1 MKGTILMSK
10 RILTLLLLFL
20 SLLAF
25 SAAPVLAAEGI
36 EVTLTP
42 DRQELAVGDPVQ
54 LTLEVTHPAGYQ
66 VILPKLEQAWGP
78 FEVRSQSQATT
89 TANDDGSEATR
100 QTIEVTLFDL
110 GEFET
115 PELQVGIS
123 DGAGQVS
130 EERVP
135 PISLTVVS
143 TLAEDDNNLRDIKP
157 QAALTVP
164 PLWPWIVGGVLLAA
178 LAAMAGWWAYRRR
191 QGKPFGLAPAVD
203 NRPAWQV
210 AFDTLAAIEGMD
222 LLAQGRF
229 KEHYTLVTDTLR
241 TYLEN
246 QFGLRV
252 FDRTTSELKP
262 ILRGSEL
269 QPEHSRR
276 LLDLFADSDLVKF
289 AKFVP
294 DLKTA
299 SRLTARARELV
310 ELTRPKP
317 ELEAVSAEAEQP
329 PAPKATSQLSYESG
343 Q

>member
-1 MKGTILMSK
+1 MSK
-10 RILTLLLLFL
+10 RTLTLSLLLLA
-20 SLLAF
+20 LLAF
-25 SAAPVLAAEGI
+25 STAPVLAAEGI

-42 DRQELAVGDPVQ
+42 DREELTVGDPVQ
-54 LTLEVTHPAGYQ
+54 LTLEVTHPVGYQ

-78 FEVRSQSQATT
+78 FEVRGQSQATT
-89 TANDDGSEATR
+89 TANDDGTETTR
-100 QTIEVTLFDL
+100 QTIQVTLFDL

-115 PELQVGIS
+115 PELQFGVS

-130 EERVP
+130 EETVP
-135 PISLTVVS
+135 SISLTVVP
-143 TLAEDDNNLRDIKP
+143 TLAEDDSDLRDIKP
-157 QAALTVP
+157 QAALNVP
-164 PLWPWIVGGVLLAA
+164 PIWPWIVGGVLLAA
-178 LAAMAGWWAYRRR
+178 LAGTAGWWAYRRR

-203 NRPAWQV
+203 SRPAWQV
-210 AFDTLAAIEGMD
+210 AFDSLDSIDAMD
-222 LLAQGRF
+222 LLEKGRL
-229 KEHYTLVTDTLR
+229 KEYYTLVTDTLR

-262 ILRGSEL
+262 ILQRSEQ

-276 LLDLFADSDLVKF
+276 LLDLFTDSDLVKF

-299 SRLTARARELV
+299 SRLTGRARELV

-317 ELEAVSAEAEQP
+317 ESQTLLEADQP

>member
-1 MKGTILMSK
+1 MRLGT
-10 RILTLLLLFL
+10 LTLSLLFL
-20 SLLAF
+20 ALLAF

-42 DRQELAVGDPVQ
+42 DREELTVGDPVQ
-54 LTLEVTHPAGYQ
+54 LTLEVTHPTGYQ

-89 TANDDGSEATR
+89 TANDDGTETTR

-115 PELQVGIS
+115 PELRFGVS
-123 DGAGQVS
+123 NGAGQVS
-130 EERVP
+130 DETVP
-135 PISLTVVS
+135 SISLMVVP

-164 PLWPWIVGGVLLAA
+164 PVWPWIVGGVLLAA
-178 LAAMAGWWAYRRR
+178 VAAVVGWWAYRRR

-203 NRPAWQV
+203 NRPVWQV
-210 AFDTLAAIEGMD
+210 AFDTLDSIEGMG
-222 LLAQGRF
+222 LVGQERF
-229 KEHYTLVTDTLR
+229 KEHYTLVADALR
-241 TYLEN
+241 AYLEN

-262 ILRGSEL
+262 ILQRSEL

-294 DLKTA
+294 DPKLA
-299 SRLTARARELV
+299 SRLTARARDLV

-317 ELEAVSAEAEQP
+317 ESQTAVSADRP
-329 PAPKATSQLSYESG
+329 LGQLSYESG

>member
-1 MKGTILMSK
+1 MIK
-10 RILTLLLLFL
+10 RTLTLSLLVLA
-20 SLLAF
+20 LLAF
-25 SAAPVLAAEGI
+25 SAVPVLAAEGI
-36 EVTLTP
+36 QVTLTP
-42 DRQELAVGDPVQ
+42 DREELTVGDPVQ

-78 FEVRSQSQATT
+78 FEVRGQSQATT
-89 TANDDGSEATR
+89 TANDDGSETTR
-100 QTIEVTLFDL
+100 QTIQVTLFDL

-115 PELQVGIS
+115 PELQFGVS
-123 DGAGQVS
+123 DAAGQVS
-130 EERVP
+130 EETVP
-135 PISLTVVS
+135 SVSLAVVPS
-143 TLAEDDNNLRDIKP
+143 LAEDDNDLRDIKP
-157 QAALTVP
+157 QATLNVP
-164 PLWPWIVGGVLLAA
+164 PIWPWIVGGVLVAA
-178 LAAMAGWWAYRRR
+178 IAATVGWWAYRRR
-191 QGKPFGLAPAVD
+191 QGKPFGLASAGD

-210 AFDTLAAIEGMD
+210 AFDTLDAIEGMD
-222 LLAQGRF
+222 LLERGRF
-229 KEHYTLVTDTLR
+229 KEYYTLVTDALR
-241 TYLEN
+241 AYLEN

-262 ILRGSEL
+262 ILQHSEL
-269 QPEHSRR
+269 QPEHGRR

-294 DLKTA
+294 DLQTA

-317 ELEAVSAEAEQP
+317 EPQTLLEVEQP

>member
-1 MKGTILMSK
+1 MSK
-10 RILTLLLLFL
+10 RIVALSMLLL

-25 SAAPVLAAEGI
+25 SAVPVLAAEGI
-36 EVTLTP
+36 QVTLTA
-42 DRQELAVGDPVQ
+42 DREELTVGDPVQ
-54 LTLEVTHPAGYQ
+54 LSLEVTHPAGSQ

-78 FEVRSQSQATT
+78 FEVRGQSQATT
-89 TANDDGSEATR
+89 TANDDGTETTR
-100 QTIEVTLFDL
+100 QTIQVTLFEL
-110 GEFET
+110 GAFET
-115 PELQVGIS
+115 PELTFGVS
-123 DGAGQVS
+123 NDAGQVS
-130 EERVP
+130 EEKVP
-135 PISLTVVS
+135 SIALTVVPS
-143 TLAEDDNNLRDIKP
+143 LPEDDNDLRDIKP
-157 QAALTVP
+157 QATLAVP
-164 PLWPWIVGGVLLAA
+164 PVWPWIAGGTLVATIAAVL
-178 LAAMAGWWAYRRR
+178 GWWAYRRR

-210 AFDTLAAIEGMD
+210 AFDSLDAIDRLG
-222 LLAQGRF
+222 LLEQGRL

-262 ILRGSEL
+262 ILQHSEL

-276 LLDLFADSDLVKF
+276 LLDLFTDSDLVKF
-289 AKFVP
+289 AKFIP
-294 DLKTA
+294 DFKAA
-299 SRLTARARELV
+299 SRLTGRARELV

-317 ELEAVSAEAEQP
+317 ESQTLLEAEQP

>member
-1 MKGTILMSK
+1 MRLGT
-10 RILTLLLLFL
+10 LTLSLLFL
-20 SLLAF
+20 ALLAF

-42 DRQELAVGDPVQ
+42 DREELTVGDPVQ
-54 LTLEVTHPAGYQ
+54 LTLEVTHPTGYQ

-89 TANDDGSEATR
+89 TANDDGTETTR

-115 PELQVGIS
+115 PELRFGVS
-123 DGAGQVS
+123 NGAGQVS
-130 EERVP
+130 EETVP
-135 PISLTVVS
+135 SISLMVVP

-164 PLWPWIVGGVLLAA
+164 PVWPWIVGGVLLAA
-178 LAAMAGWWAYRRR
+178 VAAVVGWWAYRRR

-203 NRPAWQV
+203 NRPVWQV
-210 AFDTLAAIEGMD
+210 AFDTLDSIEGMG
-222 LLAQGRF
+222 LVGQERF
-229 KEHYTLVTDTLR
+229 KEHYTLVADALR
-241 TYLEN
+241 AYLEN

-262 ILRGSEL
+262 ILQRSEL

-294 DLKTA
+294 DPKLA
-299 SRLTARARELV
+299 SRLTARARDLV

-317 ELEAVSAEAEQP
+317 ESQTAVSADRP
-329 PAPKATSQLSYESG
+329 LGQLSYESG